1 MSSRVFL
8 DSSVVIAALLSD
20 RGASHFILTDPVLQ
34 ENYSFSVSEYVVT
47 ELLSVISRKLPLKVK
62 DRLFLLLGVAGVGVL
77 SNPSKNEVGDLI
89 SYVNQEDAPI
99 LASAMRHSNYLLTLD
114 NDFLGKKT
122 IEFCQNHGLTVM
134 KPGEFLRHINPE
146 TA

>member
-20 RGASHFILTDPVLQ
+20 HGASHFILTDPVLQ

-99 LASAMRHSNYLLTLD
+99 LASALRHSNYLLTLD

-122 IEFCQNHGLTVM
+122 IEFC
-134 KPGEFLRHINPE
+134 
-146 TA
+146 